1 MLPPPP
7 LPSDR
12 ATAMARNEDTDLSC
26 CGIIVTLT
34 LAVVLVLAYAF
45 VVPVR
50 VTVDEA
56 TLGRLALTTPPP
68 RNGTAPAS
76 FAYDLSLA
84 VALRNRNWAM
94 AVWRTAPLVAELR
107 FRGRPFAR
115 AGLAGAGRDRIGAKR
130 KEVYRVALAAESAPV
145 ALGRAGVA
153 EFARASAA
161 GVFELELAV
170 AGEVRYE
177 AHNRRSLRVTCPLK
191 LSLSTATAVAPFS
204 RVKCTHAG

>member
-1 MLPPPP
+1 MMPPPP

-12 ATAMARNEDTDLSC
+12 ATAMARNKEIDLSC
-26 CGIIVTLT
+26 CGIFVTLM
-34 LAVVLVLAYAF
+34 LAVMLVLAFAF

-56 TLGRLALTTPPP
+56 TLGRLSLTTP

-76 FAYDLSLA
+76 LAYDLSLA

-145 ALGRAGVA
+145 ALGRAAVA

-191 LSLSTATAVAPFS
+191 LSLSAATAVAPFS